1 MLFKKNEMLE
11 SRNFID
17 GVDFTCD
24 DECIFVTYPNGAA
37 GDLLISI
44 IDKHY
49 LRTGCEYYGIADNGR
64 VHMFTTD
71 YEMMDLYRAYE
82 FTDKWF
88 YDLAENLG
96 NRNLNYSLL
105 DQVII
110 GVHMHT
116 PEENQYIL
124 NTFNKCKI
132 INIYPYDSFG
142 DQIIR
147 KLAHAKLKNKIIDL
161 DYTNNID
168 YTNNNS
174 LNSDPRII
182 NIPFGCLFNEELF
195 EKTYKNI
202 INFLDLPGKLIR
214 YDFIKYYLSKQQNG
228 MDKELIDYST
238 LLNKNMNNIH

>member
-1 MLFKKNEMLE
+1 MTHVGQEITFGLVGFFGGFSGVSKILFSLFALGNILFDGNE
-11 SRNFID
+11 
-17 GVDFTCD
+17 T
-24 DECIFVTYPNGAA
+24 
-37 GDLLISI
+37 
-44 IDKHY
+44 
-49 LRTGCEYYGIADNGR
+49 
-64 VHMFTTD
+64 
-71 YEMMDLYRAYE
+71 
-82 FTDKWF
+82 
-88 YDLAENLG
+88 ENLG